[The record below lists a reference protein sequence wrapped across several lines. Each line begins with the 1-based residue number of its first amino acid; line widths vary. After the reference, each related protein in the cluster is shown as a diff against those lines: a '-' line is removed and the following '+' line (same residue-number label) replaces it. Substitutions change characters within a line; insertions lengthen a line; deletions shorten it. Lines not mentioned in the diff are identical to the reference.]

1 MNSLIETESRG
12 LPADRRR
19 SMRTAGLGAATLLL
33 LSVAALA
40 MLVTAVITLF
50 RRRRLYCEA
59 IAASTARA
67 ILRMW
72 GVRFRVHQT
81 EPFPESQT
89 IYISNHTSTLDVFI
103 LIALMLPNTRFFMW
117 GGTRKWVPMA
127 VMGHLTGTF
136 YTPSQTNRAN
146 RVKCFQ
152 RAERVLRRTG
162 ESVYLSPEGR
172 RVTDGTIGPF
182 NKGAFHLAT
191 NLKAP
196 IVPLYIDT
204 PQEINPGLGFSAL
217 PGIINVYRRP
227 SIPTCEWKL
236 DELEMNK
243 NRVRQLYVQFERELR
258 EKKQ

>member
-1 MNSLIETESRG
+1 MNSLVETESRD
-12 LPADRRR
+12 LPLDRRR
-19 SMRTAGLGAATLLL
+19 PMRTALLGAATLSLL
-33 LSVAALA
+33 GVAALA
-40 MLVTAVITLF
+40 MLGAAVITLF
-50 RRRRLYCEA
+50 QRRRFYSET
-59 IAASTARA
+59 IATPMARV

-72 GVRFRVHQT
+72 GVRATVHQT

-103 LIALMLPNTRFFMW
+103 VTALGLPNTRFFMW
-117 GGTRKWVPMA
+117 GRTRKWVPMA
-127 VMGHLTGTF
+127 VMGHLIGTF
-136 YTPSQTNRAN
+136 YTPSQTNRAK

-204 PQEINPGLGFSAL
+204 PEEINPGLGFSAL
-217 PGIINVYRRP
+217 PGVVDVYVRP

-236 DELEMNK
+236 DELEMNRE
-243 NRVRQLYVQFERELR
+243 RVRQLYVKFERELR
-258 EKKQ
+258 EKKS